1 MDSENE
7 RDEIPISGLD
17 ENDPFLD
24 EEEQDEILEEDSG
37 GSEERE
43 EMGSYN
49 ELPDLSEAEGS
60 SFDIGD
66 SLIVLMKDDKSP
78 FLGKITEISSEDN
91 ILIMVDDRDR
101 TLTFIFENGELLKV
115 TESYEILDFIKVR
128 PYDPVKERDEYSEIE
143 FETEELVD
151 KIYSDLAIK
160 DDLLSTL
167 IISMNIYNNPLLI
180 ERVQETIDTLLELN
194 ENINKT
200 DKKFLPK
207 YMIPIIGD
215 ELKTYDELG
224 LTLGEELKQVSLESE
239 AGYSNYRD
247 YINSQIKQSKPIQTT
262 NGYGYETE
270 EYYDT
275 YLRNCIQDDNC
286 SGIMGAYRYDERR
299 NNKPIYF
306 DNQILLS
313 ANRLRFIALL
323 EEPYNETV
331 YSLKHET
338 LQKFN
343 VFEKYI
349 YDSYYRRII
358 TRKRLLKDSLIV
370 TTDEDDYEK
379 KEKDK
384 FIMYNLPSNPD
395 KDYLYNLYDT
405 NVGES
410 IKALLNDNISDDL
423 YNFTDIEKVLFK
435 FQKDF
440 SELDINLRNTINDL
454 LKTNIERYH
463 KKYISIHKRRR
474 SEIFKPRKI
483 ELSDEMKCKLCH
495 EKIFEI
501 SKPGIRNHYL
511 QKYIDIFTRVAD
523 KPTESPDYLY
533 NVFTN
538 EKSLCKHYLYMINI
552 SNDNDL
558 FDTMKSKYGLPPED
572 GMITCKICGEY
583 LCNED
588 TTLIDGYNDDKP
600 MITREVIDTEKD
612 KRLEISEYLEEKI
625 EYVTIIKMISE
636 SVGINLTDEDI
647 HEILLSFELLDH
659 NILADQRY
667 GLMNV
672 SSTDIHPRIN
682 SETQKLKTL
691 EKKTKDKNEKKRL
704 KSERENI
711 VKTFQKWIK
720 DSNNLLLLTAL
731 VSLTIQCHIPSLFSN
746 EKKSLNVIDVE
757 NHKIDVGVVNYYC
770 AKLRRLY
777 EKYNEEK
784 RWKCVIYL
792 INEKEYNTNTLETQ
806 LALTLQYCMEPTFP
820 LVVNRISSYE
830 ESLEAL
836 KHDYLKREWTM
847 FRPLQ
852 KNNLVTGVNNYLKS
866 IDDSN
871 FPYFRRVYGG
881 YLVTNNTLLR
891 PLTLD
896 KNVSELLEIPEVG
909 IFKNSSF
916 RLIFRYVVSLYG
928 KHESNLI
935 ITLSFNRMLET
946 CPMSE
951 RDEILKILIKNGW
964 QESSNSFKSLDFS
977 VLRRKVIPD
986 ILSLY
991 GDKNTNINSC
1001 FTNEKAC
1008 NNFIHNAINTYD
1020 LPLLNTKP
1028 KRIYSYKPP
1037 TVYPELSFER
1047 LKENESGKS
1056 MIDKLFKIYKKNE
1069 INEIVKYKRDTFYDA
1084 FLAKT
1089 ILYNKEVKISEKK
1102 YKNIESNSDNFYDIL
1117 KTIYENT
1124 SLERAEF
1131 ISKKSQYTSEDY
1143 DKIEKYS
1150 SLDNRFEYYLENIN
1164 YDCDPKL
1171 KDLFMNLS
1179 DMKEELIIPQIKKIF
1194 SDIINNTSENIDSIS
1209 RFLARSDDIGD
1220 KQKRRFES
1228 IFKEYNPSERIRFSS
1243 DQLSKILNVFVND
1256 INLRYHH
1263 LCSYMN
1269 DIRIIFSHLS
1279 VEKNKEDEVL
1289 SASRSY
1295 KMEKRWKVTPSVESG
1310 FMDFMKR
1317 ENNSVSL
1324 LLHNRIFVKTKDNYI
1339 GFNSYLNE
1347 SKENIHYFKFLFDR
1361 LKPRFMNLE
1370 MIKGSNNS
1378 YYNERYSD
1386 IYMKYNFIGLFNEIV
1401 NTIEELKDEQSD
1413 ITSDANDLFQSLE
1426 QRDEDNIND
1435 MIELFSQFLL
1445 DLLTHVFFEHYD
1457 PSWLFLNEQKLD
1469 LANRLSKQKE
1479 REKQEIIN
1487 QLDDATREERF
1498 AIMQKNKM
1506 GISLF
1511 YKQATAKASEYVNS
1525 DEHVAH
1531 TEDERIER
1539 LQQIMSEANVE
1550 LDTVTGEVNE
1560 LPPAPPIDPVHA
1572 SVEGEEG
1579 YVDYGEYDPED
1590 STYNDEGL
1598 DDEQEQIFN
1607 E

>member
-7 RDEIPISGLD
+7 REDIPISGVD
-17 ENDPFLD
+17 ENEPFLD
-24 EEEQDEILEEDSG
+24 VANQEEILEEDLG
-37 GSEERE
+37 DLQE

-60 SFDIGD
+60 AFDIGD
-66 SLIVLMKDDKSP
+66 SLIVLMKGDKEP
-78 FLGKITEISSEDN
+78 FLGKITEISSEEN
-91 ILIMVDDRDR
+91 ILIMVDDKDR
-101 TLTFIFENGELLKV
+101 TLTFIYENGELLKV

-128 PYDPVKERDEYSEIE
+128 PHNPIKERDEYSEIE

-167 IISMNIYNNPLLI
+167 IISMNIYDNPLLI
-180 ERVQETIDTLLELN
+180 ERAQESIDILLELYN
-194 ENINKT
+194 NLDT
-200 DKKFLPK
+200 VKKKRLPK

-224 LTLGEELKQVSLESE
+224 LTLGEELKQTILESE
-239 AGYSNYRD
+239 AGFNNYRD
-247 YINSQIKQSKPIQTT
+247 YINSQIKHSKPIQTT
-262 NGYGYETE
+262 TGYGYETD
-270 EYYDT
+270 EYHDT
-275 YLRNCIQDDNC
+275 YLRNCLQDDNC
-286 SGIMGAYRYDERR
+286 SGILGSYRYDERR
-299 NNKPIYF
+299 NSKPIYF
-306 DNQILLS
+306 DKQILLPS
-313 ANRLRFIALL
+313 NNLRFIALL

-331 YSLKHET
+331 YSLKWET
-338 LQKFN
+338 LQRFN

-358 TRKRLLKDSLIV
+358 SKKRLIKDSYIV
-370 TTDEDDYEK
+370 NTDEEEYES

-384 FIMYNLPSNPD
+384 FIVYNLPSNPD
-395 KDYLYNLYDT
+395 KDYLYNIYDY

-410 IKALLNDNISDDL
+410 IKALLSDSISNDL
-423 YNFTDIEKVLFK
+423 YNYNDVEKVLFK
-435 FQKDF
+435 FGKSF
-440 SELDINLRNTINDL
+440 SELDINLR
-454 LKTNIERYH
+454 TNISEILKNNIDRYH

-474 SEIFKPRKI
+474 NEIFKPKKI

-501 SKPGIRNHYL
+501 SKPGLRNHYL
-511 QKYIDIFTRVAD
+511 QKYIDIYTRVAD
-523 KPTESPDYLY
+523 KPTESSDYLY
-533 NVFTN
+533 NIFTN
-538 EKSLCKHYLYMINI
+538 EKSLCKHYLYMVNI

-572 GMITCKICGEY
+572 GIISCKICGGY

-600 MITREVIDTEKD
+600 MVTREVIDTEKD
-612 KRLEISEYLEEKI
+612 KKLEISDYLEEKV

-636 SVGINLTDEDI
+636 SVGINMTDEDI
-647 HEILLSFELLDH
+647 YEILLSFELLDH

-682 SETQKLKTL
+682 GETQKIKVL
-691 EKKTKDKNEKKRL
+691 EKKTKDKKEKKRL

-711 VKTFQKWIK
+711 FKSFQKWLK
-720 DSNNLLLLTAL
+720 DSNNLLILTAL
-731 VSLTIQCHIPSLFSN
+731 VSLTIQCRVPSYFSDD
-746 EKKSLNVIDVE
+746 KRSLNIIDIE
-757 NHKIDVGVVNYYC
+757 NHKIDSGVVNYYA
-770 AKLRRLY
+770 AKLRRLF
-777 EKYNEEK
+777 EKYNTEK
-784 RWKCVIYL
+784 RWTCVNYL
-792 INEKEYNTNTLETQ
+792 INEKEYNTNSLETQ
-806 LALTLQYCMEPTFP
+806 LGLTIKYCMEPTFP
-820 LVVNRISSYE
+820 LIINRISNYE
-830 ESLEAL
+830 ECLEAF
-836 KHDYLKREWTM
+836 KHDYLKREWPM

-852 KNNLVTGVNNYLKS
+852 KNNLVTGVNNYLAS
-866 IDDSN
+866 IHDSN
-871 FPYFRRVYGG
+871 FTYFRRVYGG
-881 YLVTNNTLLR
+881 YLVTNNTMLR

-896 KNVSELLEIPEVG
+896 KDISELLEIPEVG

-928 KHESNLI
+928 NHESNLI

-946 CPMSE
+946 CDKP
-951 RDEILKILIKNGW
+951 DEILKILIRNGW
-964 QESSNSFKSLDFS
+964 KESSNSFKTLDFGI
-977 VLRRKVIPD
+977 LRKKVIPD
-986 ILSLY
+986 ILALY
-991 GDKNTNINSC
+991 GDKNTEINSC

-1008 NNFIHNAINTYD
+1008 NSFIHNAINTYD
-1020 LPLLNTKP
+1020 LPLLNTRP
-1028 KRIYSYKPP
+1028 KRIYHYKSP
-1037 TVYPELSFER
+1037 TVYPELPFER
-1047 LKENESGKS
+1047 LKESESGKS
-1056 MIDKLFKIYKKNE
+1056 MIGRLFQIYKRNDMGE
-1069 INEIVKYKRDTFYDA
+1069 ITKGKTDNFYDS

-1089 ILYNKEVKISEKK
+1089 SLYDKEVKLTKEK
-1102 YKNIESNSDNFYDIL
+1102 YKSIESNNDNFYKIL
-1117 KTIYENT
+1117 ETIRENT
-1124 SLERAEF
+1124 SLDRKDF
-1131 ISKKSQYTSEDY
+1131 ITSKKEYSLDDYNKIDQYA
-1143 DKIEKYS
+1143 
-1150 SLDNRFEYYLENIN
+1150 SLDNRFRYYLDNN
-1164 YDCDPKL
+1164 DCKTDERL
-1171 KDLFMNLS
+1171 KELFMNLT
-1179 DMKEELIIPQIKKIF
+1179 DMKEELIIPQIKTIF
-1194 SDIINNTSENIDSIS
+1194 SGIIDKTSENIESIS
-1209 RFLARSDDIGD
+1209 GFLARSDDLGD

-1243 DQLSKILNVFVND
+1243 EQLNKILSVFID
-1256 INLRYHH
+1256 DTNLKYHH

-1269 DIRIIFSHLS
+1269 DMRIIFSHLS

-1289 SASRSY
+1289 ANSRSY

-1310 FMDFMKR
+1310 FIDFMKR
-1317 ENNSVSL
+1317 ENNSVNL

-1339 GFNSYLNE
+1339 GFNQYLNE
-1347 SKENIHYFKFLFDR
+1347 SKDNIHYFRFLFDK
-1361 LKPRFMNLE
+1361 LKPWFKDLE

-1386 IYMKYNFIGLFNEIV
+1386 IYMKYHFIGLLHEIV
-1401 NTIEELKDEQSD
+1401 IIIQELKDEQSD

-1487 QLDDATREERF
+1487 RLDDATREERF

-1560 LPPAPPIDPVHA
+1560 LPPAPPIDPTA
-1572 SVEGEEG
+1572 EEEG
-1579 YVDYGEYDPED
+1579 YVDYEEYDPED
-1590 STYNDEGL
+1590 TTYGDEGL
-1598 DDEQEQIFN
+1598 DDEQEAIFN